1 MGILYV
7 VSTPIG
13 NMGDISER
21 GLETLKKVDLILAED
36 TRRSARLLKHYN
48 IQTPMTSFHEH
59 NEETKIAEVILK
71 LKENTN
77 IAQITDAGT
86 PLISDP
92 GFKLIRECTREEI
105 KIVPVPGASAV
116 ISALITSGLPTD
128 SFCFLGYVPKKEG
141 KRKIFFTKIQQL
153 TTDIKAT
160 VVFFE
165 TPHRIEKTLL
175 ELADIFPDS
184 NLSLAREM
192 TKLNEEIITG
202 SVSDIIKKL
211 ENRKLKG
218 EITLVLR

>member
-13 NMGDISER
+13 NMDDISER

-59 NEETKIAEVILK
+59 NEETKMAEVILK
-71 LKENTN
+71 LKGSTN

-184 NLSLAREM
+184 NLALAREM